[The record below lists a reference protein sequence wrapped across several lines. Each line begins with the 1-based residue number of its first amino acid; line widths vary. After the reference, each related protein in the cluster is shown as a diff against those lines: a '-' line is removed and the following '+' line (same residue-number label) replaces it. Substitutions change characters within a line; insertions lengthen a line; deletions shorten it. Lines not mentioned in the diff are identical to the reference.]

1 MNGTEIAALIIKI
14 IKWILLL
21 MIIGYSY
28 TGYRGIRNVG
38 CWDTIA
44 ASVRTPAV
52 LIGVLFLMM
61 SADDILAQFNLI
73 SAKKDEKKA
82 VAQAAEVIAEADMEE
97 DSDDETDDDEE

>member
-1 MNGTEIAALIIKI
+1 
-14 IKWILLL
+14 

-61 SADDILAQFNLI
+61 SADDILAQFNLV
-73 SAKKDEKKA
+73 SAKKEEKKA
-82 VAQAAEVIAEADMEE
+82 IVKAAVATLEADVAV
-97 DSDDETDDDEE
+97 DSDEETDDDEE

>member
-1 MNGTEIAALIIKI
+1 MNGTEIAALVIKI

-21 MIIGYSY
+21 MIVGYSY

-44 ASVRTPAV
+44 SSVRTPAV

-61 SADDILAQFNLI
+61 SADDILDRFNLVTAQK
-73 SAKKDEKKA
+73 SEKEA
-82 VAQAAEVIAEADMEE
+82 VSIAAEVVAEENMEI
-97 DSDDETDDDEE
+97 DSDDETDDEE